1 MLHVIGAAPGSS
13 AVRDFAD
20 AWRESPELAAVK
32 THLADLR
39 TNAKE
44 IDAAGNAEAHRSFA
58 APFWKQTLY
67 VTYRVF
73 QQLYR
78 TPSYIVR
85 RQSGL
90 VILIY

>member
-32 THLADLR
+32 AHLADLR

-85 RQSGL
+85 H
-90 VILIY
+90 